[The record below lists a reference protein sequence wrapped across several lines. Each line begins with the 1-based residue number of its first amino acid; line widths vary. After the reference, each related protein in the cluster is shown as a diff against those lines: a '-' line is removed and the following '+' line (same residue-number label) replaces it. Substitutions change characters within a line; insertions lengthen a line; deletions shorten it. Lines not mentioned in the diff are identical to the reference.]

1 MGPLLCNIFLTDIF
15 LFCSTEI
22 ESYAD
27 DNTQYATGN
36 CLEKTLQKVEKVSN
50 TLFKCFSNNYTVANA
65 DKCNLLTST
74 SEGVGVKIENEI
86 IKNSLQEKL
95 LGIVIDNR
103 LTLEPHVGN
112 LCKKA
117 GQKLHALARIANY
130 MDIIKNHSIM
140 NAFIL
145 SQFSYCPLVWMF
157 HSRKL
162 NHRINK
168 IHERALRIV
177 YNDHQCTFEELLERD
192 NSFTIHERNL
202 QKLAIEMFKVNNG
215 LSVHLVSEHFHFA
228 ENHYNFRDPGTKF
241 KVDHIILKHMA
252 NNLYHISDLKSEIP

>member
-1 MGPLLCNIFLTDIF
+1 M
-15 LFCSTEI
+15 
-22 ESYAD
+22 
-27 DNTQYATGN
+27 
-36 CLEKTLQKVEKVSN
+36 
-50 TLFKCFSNNYTVANA
+50 
-65 DKCNLLTST
+65 
-74 SEGVGVKIENEI
+74 GVKIENEI
-86 IKNSLQEKL
+86 TKNSLQEKR

-103 LTLEPHVGN
+103 LTFEPHVEN

-130 MDIIKNHSIM
+130 MDISKKRSIM

-145 SQFSYCPLVWMF
+145 SQFSYCPLIWMF

-215 LSVHLVSEHFHFA
+215 LLVKLVSENFHFA
-228 ENHYNFRDPGTKF
+228 ENHYNFRRKSGTKF
-241 KVDHIILKHMA
+241 KVDHAKT
-252 NNLYHISDLKSEIP
+252 EIYGMQSVSYLGPKI